1 MVAGNLR
8 SRTLRRVHIKTPGAR
23 NKIHYKKRKPSPP
36 HCAET
41 GQILPGV
48 ARGNPADISKL
59 SKSQRVPSR
68 PFGGKLSSRAM
79 RDTIKRNIRASL
91 ATSSEE

>member
-8 SRTLRRVHIKTPGAR
+8 SRTLRRVFVKTPGGR
-23 NKIHYKKRKPSPP
+23 NKIHYKKRKPSAPK
-36 HCAET
+36 CAET

-48 ARGNPADISKL
+48 ARGNPADIRKL

-68 PFGGKLSSRAM
+68 PFGGKLSSKAM
-79 RDTIKRNIRASL
+79 RSTIKERIRASL